1 MVQYRTIL
9 SYILLEIL
17 YDSSLTYDEENQGVL
32 GFLSLAATQQTDQLL
47 KLRLQILNMVN

>member
-17 YDSSLTYDEENQGVL
+17 YDSSLTYDEENQEVL
-32 GFLSLAATQQTDQLL
+32 GLLSLAATQQTDQLL